1 MSANFITVLPIYN
14 QDYPAD
20 LLRPRLSS
28 ISAWIHHFEY
38 CFRHTFPNTH
48 TVQVWVE
55 QRQMSHS
62 AAFNQK
68 GVKLKLKY
76 DLSVNNSYVSIKY

>member
-20 LLRPRLSS
+20 LLRPRFSS
-28 ISAWIHHFEY
+28 IPAGSITLNIASDTPFPIHILY
-38 CFRHTFPNTH
+38 RYGL
-48 TVQVWVE
+48 
-55 QRQMSHS
+55 SK